1 VKNADKRSYIKMK
14 KKKSEEERKK
24 CFELK
29 KTEYIG
35 LIEKYKKLYPYLDQI
50 PFSIKID
57 ELSNSEILLLCS
69 ALFDEYKVG
78 VTMEK
83 ADKEY
88 YIKVY
93 V

>member
-1 VKNADKRSYIKMK
+1 MK
-14 KKKSEEERKK
+14 KKKSEEERERY
-24 CFELK
+24 FELK
-29 KTEYIG
+29 KMEYIR

-57 ELSNSEILLLCS
+57 ELSNSEILLLCR
-69 ALFDEYKVG
+69 ALFDKYKAG
-78 VTMEK
+78 VTMKK

>member
-1 VKNADKRSYIKMK
+1 
-14 KKKSEEERKK
+14 
-24 CFELK
+24 
-29 KTEYIG
+29 
-35 LIEKYKKLYPYLDQI
+35 LDQI